1 MTKLPCAVLG
11 ATGVVGQYFLALLA
25 DHPEFQVQKVCAS
38 ESRTGRRIADVPRL
52 IDADLSAL
60 GDLEFSPLD
69 MVSLADAGIRV
80 VFSALPADVSKQIEP
95 QAAQAGLRVFS
106 NASAFRMAPQVPILI
121 PEVNADQLALVEYQQ
136 RDTSGF
142 IVTNANCT
150 TTGLALALLPLRAL
164 GIRRVI
170 LSSYQAISGAG
181 YPGLSALDIS
191 GNVIPYIAGEEEKI
205 ALESGKIF
213 GRLNGETICHADWE
227 VQAHCIRVPTRVG
240 HLLSVHVEMEKTVA
254 ESQIVQLYEHCEAP
268 LAVQGLATAPHKPVL
283 LTKDPCRPQPLHDV
297 LAGTPARARGMA
309 VMVGRLQVKGNAVRF
324 VALANNLIRGAAGG
338 SVLNAELAHREGRL

>member
-121 PEVNADQLALVEYQQ
+121 PEVNADQLALVE
-136 RDTSGF
+136 TS
-142 IVTNANCT
+142 NAT
-150 TTGLALALLPLRAL
+150 LPA
-164 GIRRVI
+164 
-170 LSSYQAISGAG
+170 LSSPTPIA
-181 YPGLSALDIS
+181 PPPALPWRFCLC
-191 GNVIPYIAGEEEKI
+191 V
-205 ALESGKIF
+205 
-213 GRLNGETICHADWE
+213 HWE
-227 VQAHCIRVPTRVG
+227 YDG
-240 HLLSVHVEMEKTVA
+240 
-254 ESQIVQLYEHCEAP
+254 
-268 LAVQGLATAPHKPVL
+268 
-283 LTKDPCRPQPLHDV
+283 
-297 LAGTPARARGMA
+297 
-309 VMVGRLQVKGNAVRF
+309 
-324 VALANNLIRGAAGG
+324 
-338 SVLNAELAHREGRL
+338 